1 MNGFI
6 QAGRGGQVVFFQA
19 TLPTLGPGALQPRT
33 SEADLDGTD
42 KEKTLFVPRD
52 HSWQNVAEELAEEGI
67 GVSMFLGM
75 NKFVDVG
82 SIGTSALVL
91 FIVDREVLSMACF
104 WRIRCGV
111 EHHRRGAI
119 FPSTV

>member
-1 MNGFI
+1 MNGFM

-33 SEADLDGTD
+33 SEADMYGTD

-91 FIVDREVLSMACF
+91 SIVDTQVLMMVWL

-111 EHHRRGAI
+111 EHHRRRAV